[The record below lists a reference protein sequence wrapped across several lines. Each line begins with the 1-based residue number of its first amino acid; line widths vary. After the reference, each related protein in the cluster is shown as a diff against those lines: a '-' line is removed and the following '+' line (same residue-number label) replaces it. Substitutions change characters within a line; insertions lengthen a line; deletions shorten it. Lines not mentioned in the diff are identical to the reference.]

1 MKTLSIEGINKR
13 AKAKFSQDPLI
24 YAMATLISPLAK
36 RYNDTKFCAGILIKK
51 GDVLT
56 SRYCGNRWCKIC
68 NRNRT
73 GKLINN
79 YGPVL
84 DQMEQKIF
92 VTLTVPNVDGSIL
105 RETIKK
111 MIKTIKL
118 IQDNWRKQQKPTIRG
133 LRKLE
138 CTYNVNR
145 NDYHPHFHFI
155 IDNKETANN
164 LIINWL
170 KYYPDANIAAQDE
183 RDADNY
189 LELFKYF
196 TKLTSNAGKKF
207 ENGTKVID
215 EWHYPEALDL
225 IFKAIDKLRIIQP
238 MGGIKIV
245 SEDIDELISEVMDE
259 TLNDPKKYDS
269 MYIWGENNW
278 FDPYT
283 GELFSS
289 FKPTKNLVNYRKK
302 IRYLH
307 KIEI

>member
-1 MKTLSIEGINKR
+1 
-13 AKAKFSQDPLI
+13 
-24 YAMATLISPLAK
+24 
-36 RYNDTKFCAGILIKK
+36 
-51 GDVLT
+51 
-56 SRYCGNRWCKIC
+56 
-68 NRNRT
+68 
-73 GKLINN
+73 
-79 YGPVL
+79 
-84 DQMEQKIF
+84 
-92 VTLTVPNVDGSIL
+92 
-105 RETIKK
+105 

-118 IQDNWRKQQKPTIRG
+118 IQDNWRKQNKPTLRG

-155 IDNKETANN
+155 IDNKITANN

-170 KYYPDANIAAQDE
+170 KYYPDANILAQDE

-215 EWHYPEALDL
+215 AWHYPEALDL
-225 IFKAIDKLRIIQP
+225 IFKAIDKIRIIQP
-238 MGGIKIV
+238 MGGIRIV
-245 SEDIDELISEVMDE
+245 SEEIDELISEVMDE
-259 TLNDPKKYDS
+259 TLNDPKNYDS

>member
-170 KYYPDANIAAQDE
+170 KYYPDANILAQDE

-215 EWHYPEALDL
+215 AWHYPEALDL
-225 IFKAIDKLRIIQP
+225 IFKAIDKIRIIQP
-238 MGGIKIV
+238 MGGIRIV
-245 SEDIDELISEVMDE
+245 SEEIDELISEVMDE
-259 TLNDPKKYDS
+259 TLNDPKNYDS

>member
-1 MKTLSIEGINKR
+1 MENIGIDGINKR
-13 AKAKFSQDPLI
+13 AKAKYSQDPLI
-24 YAMATLISPLAK
+24 NEMALLKSPLAK
-36 RYNDTKFCAGILIKK
+36 RYNDTKFCAGVLIKK
-51 GDVLT
+51 GDLLT

-73 GKLINN
+73 GKLIYN

-84 DQMEQKIF
+84 DQMQQKIF
-92 VTLTVPNVDGSIL
+92 VTLTIPNVDGLIL

-118 IQDNWRKQQKPTIRG
+118 IQDNWRKQNKPTIRG

-145 NDYHPHFHFI
+145 NTYHPHFHLI
-155 IDNKETANN
+155 IDNKLTANN

-170 KYYPDANIAAQDE
+170 KYYPDANIEAQDV

-245 SEDIDELISEVMDE
+245 SEDIDELISETMDE
-259 TLNDPKKYDS
+259 TLNDPKKYDT
-269 MYIWGENNW
+269 MYIWGEANW

-307 KIEI
+307 N